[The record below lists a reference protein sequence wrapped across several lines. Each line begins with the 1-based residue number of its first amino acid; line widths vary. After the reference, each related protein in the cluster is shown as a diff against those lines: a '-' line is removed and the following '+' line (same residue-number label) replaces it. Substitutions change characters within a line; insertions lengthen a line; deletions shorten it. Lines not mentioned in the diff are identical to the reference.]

1 MDMDDFN
8 EVKLELLLS
17 NLYCEKNK
25 KIYLV
30 GDFNFDLLKVIRHD
44 ETSVFFNKMM
54 SNFLLPVI
62 SIPMKIHTVN
72 DTLIDNIVTNEFN
85 PDLISGNFT
94 EDISDH
100 LPSFLIIPI
109 KNKKKL
115 PKDHN
120 IYTRDL
126 NKVDYVNFF
135 LDLLAI
141 DMAEISNSPNAN
153 DAFIKPFESTSNV
166 IDEYIPLRKIT
177 NNEFKRR
184 YKPWI
189 SKGILISINR
199 KNKLYYNKYIKCA
212 NNELKIQIFNKYK
225 ILKNQVN
232 ELVRLGKKPLCLL
245 F

>member
-1 MDMDDFN
+1 
-8 EVKLELLLS
+8 
-17 NLYCEKNK
+17 
-25 KIYLV
+25 
-30 GDFNFDLLKVIRHD
+30 
-44 ETSVFFNKMM
+44 MM

-62 SIPMKIHTVN
+62 SIPMKINTVN
-72 DTLIDNIVTNEFN
+72 DTLIDNIFTNEFH

-109 KNKKKL
+109 KNKEKL

-126 NKVDYVNFF
+126 NKVNYDNFF
-135 LDLLAI
+135 QDLLAI
-141 DMAEISNSPNAN
+141 DMGEISNSPNAN
-153 DAFIKPFESTSNV
+153 DAFIKLFESTSKV

-177 NNEFKRR
+177 KNEFKRR

-199 KNKLYYNKYIKCA
+199 KNKLYKKYIKCST
-212 NNELKIQIFNKYK
+212 NELKILIFNEYK
-225 ILKNQVN
+225 FLKKQIN
-232 ELVRLGKKPLCLL
+232 ELVRLGKKPIMQIL
-245 F
+245 

>member
-1 MDMDDFN
+1 
-8 EVKLELLLS
+8 
-17 NLYCEKNK
+17 
-25 KIYLV
+25 
-30 GDFNFDLLKVIRHD
+30 
-44 ETSVFFNKMM
+44 MM

-62 SIPMKIHTVN
+62 SIPTKINTVN
-72 DTLIDNIVTNEFN
+72 DTLIDNIFTNEFN

-120 IYTRDL
+120 IYIRDL

-141 DMAEISNSPNAN
+141 DMAEISNNPNAN
-153 DAFIKPFESTSNV
+153 DAFLKLFESTSKV

-199 KNKLYYNKYIKCA
+199 KNKLYKKYIKCA
-212 NNELKIQIFNKYK
+212 NNELKIQIFNEYK
-225 ILKNQVN
+225 ILKKQIN
-232 ELVRLGKKPLCLL
+232 ELVRLGKKPIMPIILMKTITI
-245 F
+245 